1 MKKEKS
7 SIILL
12 YKIVDKQLHRRKNGN
27 KNYTDHSIYY
37 MADKINNVLIDKR
50 YIQYIYTNVY
60 VSTTSLSLLAPF
72 TKSLVVY

>member
-1 MKKEKS
+1 M
-7 SIILL
+7 
-12 YKIVDKQLHRRKNGN
+12 VDKQLHRRKNGN

-50 YIQYIYTNVY
+50 YIYTNVY
-60 VSTTSLSLLAPF
+60 VSTTSLSLLGPF

>member
-1 MKKEKS
+1 MKIFKHCVKKEKS

-12 YKIVDKQLHRRKNGN
+12 YKMVDKQLHRRKNGN

-50 YIQYIYTNVY
+50 YIRYIYIQMY
-60 VSTTSLSLLAPF
+60 MSLLH
-72 TKSLVVY
+72 L